1 MPIRIKDIRED
12 VKRDLERIWKQ
23 REFKMTFPEFLALY
37 VWAYNR
43 ADEIG
48 IPDPETLVF
57 ELFDELDPSLSYS
70 ENQAILET
78 KLLTFIPTVVQIP
91 ELEEHKAKV
100 EDLEKRI
107 EELEKI
113 VPLEEIER
121 LREDIKEWR
130 ERYKEAKKL
139 FEEIKRTPGLT
150 EEDVVRIIREQLKEF
165 GKALGPALKALVGR
179 VRKIEERVVRPEVRP
194 ATIEEAFE
202 EWGPPAPFHSAEL
215 QPLGKQVLDHIK
227 TILSLSF
234 DKFIR
239 EKGLD
244 PAELTTEELFNL
256 EREFTQLSKESLDSL
271 ARQFYPSFP
280 RQYSYFRWWLQ
291 RVESWR
297 EWWRRLA

>member
-43 ADEIG
+43 ADEVG

-165 GKALGPALKALVGR
+165 GKAIGPALKTLSTKMR
-179 VRKIEERVVRPEVRP
+179 RIEERIVRPEVRP
-194 ATIEEAFE
+194 ATIEEAF
-202 EWGPPAPFHSAEL
+202 
-215 QPLGKQVLDHIK
+215 
-227 TILSLSF
+227 
-234 DKFIR
+234 
-239 EKGLD
+239 
-244 PAELTTEELFNL
+244 
-256 EREFTQLSKESLDSL
+256 
-271 ARQFYPSFP
+271 
-280 RQYSYFRWWLQ
+280 
-291 RVESWR
+291 
-297 EWWRRLA
+297 